1 MEEAGHLL
9 PQARRLR
16 LSHELEGHTVVMAGR
31 NWSGFDKYLVILTG
45 DYGSLPRLGQLVPHY
60 GKYSYLVFS
69 GAKNIAKGQWPVTE
83 SPLRIVLP

>member
-1 MEEAGHLL
+1 
-9 PQARRLR
+9 
-16 LSHELEGHTVVMAGR
+16 MAGQ

-45 DYGSLPRLGQLVPHY
+45 DYVSLPRLGQLVPHY

-69 GAKNIAKGQWPVTE
+69 GAKNVAKGQWPVTE